1 MTRLARILFVGL
13 FVGWQGVPDDKADAY
28 VVCRVARS
36 T

>member
-1 MTRLARILFVGL
+1 MTRLARIL

>member
-1 MTRLARILFVGL
+1 MTSLSTHVL

-28 VVCRVARS
+28 VVCMVARS

>member
-1 MTRLARILFVGL
+1 MTRLMHIL
-13 FVGWQGVPDDKADAY
+13 FVGWQGVPDNKADAY